1 MRVGGVQLIALA
13 ALILAFSSAE
23 AQQFSK
29 VPKIGLLGAQSA
41 SQSSERLAAFRLG
54 LAEHGYIVGQNIIVE
69 ERWAD
74 GHFDRLDKL
83 VEDLV
88 RLNVDVVLAIGGTPS
103 IRAAKNATSTIPIV
117 FAGLGSD
124 PVELGLVKSFARPGG
139 NVTGV
144 GSGGP
149 ELYEKRLELL
159 KETVPTLSL
168 VAYLRNPDNP
178 AARLTEA
185 AIRGSARLLRVQLL
199 PLDVRSP
206 SDLGSAFENATRS
219 KASGLIAAAS
229 PPITTQVKQ
238 VVDLALQHR
247 MPAMFPD
254 PNFPPAGGLM
264 SYSGSSNDVYRRAAN
279 RVDRILKG
287 ANPAELPVEQ
297 PTKFELVINLKTAK
311 QIGLTIPPNVL
322 ARADRVIK

>member
-1 MRVGGVQLIALA
+1 LA
-13 ALILAFSSAE
+13 CWAHSRHFN
-23 AQQFSK
+23 
-29 VPKIGLLGAQSA
+29 PA
-41 SQSSERLAAFRLG
+41 SDLRRSDLVWLS
-54 LAEHGYIVGQNIIVE
+54 GYIVGQNIIIE

-74 GHFDRLDKL
+74 GHFDRLAKL

-88 RLNVDVVLAIGGTPS
+88 RLNVEVVLAVGGTPS
-103 IRAAKNATSTIPIV
+103 IRAAKNATSKIPIV
-117 FAGLGSD
+117 FAGLGTD

-185 AIRGSARLLRVQLL
+185 AIRGVARLLRVKLL

-206 SDLGSAFENATRS
+206 RDLGSAFENAPDQKQR
-219 KASGLIAAAS
+219 GLSLRRVLLLAKLSRLSVSRCSTGCQQCS
-229 PPITTQVKQ
+229 PIQTFV
-238 VVDLALQHR
+238 
-247 MPAMFPD
+247 
-254 PNFPPAGGLM
+254 
-264 SYSGSSNDVYRRAAN
+264 
-279 RVDRILKG
+279 
-287 ANPAELPVEQ
+287 LPE
-297 PTKFELVINLKTAK
+297 A
-311 QIGLTIPPNVL
+311 
-322 ARADRVIK
+322 